1 MAEENKKKTTT
12 KANSKN
18 TKKTTTNKKTN
29 NQNKKNTTNKKVN
42 NTKKTTPKKQT
53 PKKVT
58 TQKKAEPKEIKKV
71 EKPKKIEEPKVVEI
85 VEKPKVVEIVE
96 EPKEEVIEEVQ
107 VEETEETVLEKTLIF
122 DGRENQNLAEVVK
135 KLEEDNVVLDDKIIK
150 RSKGKKIAVNILT
163 ILIFIIII
171 ATIIFVICSEIEKE
185 TNSQTLNSNIF
196 DKVSHKYNDKSEID
210 TNSKTEL
217 ELGKE
222 DYENI
227 ETITLGEFE
236 KKVLE
241 KEDMLVIITST
252 TCYYSIEYEPVVNE
266 LFGNLEKTIYRI
278 NITSLTEDEINRFRT
293 YYAFT
298 TTPTIFELKGGV
310 VSKELVGQQDKYDL
324 EAWLNQ

>member
-58 TQKKAEPKEIKKV
+58 TQKKAEPKENKKV

-85 VEKPKVVEIVE
+85 VE
-96 EPKEEVIEEVQ
+96 EPKEEVVEEVQ

-298 TTPTIFELKGGV
+298 TTPTIFELKGGI

>member
-58 TQKKAEPKEIKKV
+58 TQKKTEPKEIKKV
-71 EKPKKIEEPKVVEI
+71 EKPKKIEE
-85 VEKPKVVEIVE
+85 PKVVEIVE

-163 ILIFIIII
+163 ALIFITII

-252 TCYYSIEYEPVVNE
+252 TCYYSIEYEPIVNE

-298 TTPTIFELKGGV
+298 TTPTIFELKDGV

-324 EAWLNQ
+324 EAWLKQ

>member
-1 MAEENKKKTTT
+1 MAEEKKKKTTT
-12 KANSKN
+12 TANSKN
-18 TKKTTTNKKTN
+18 KKTQTAKKTTTNKKTN
-29 NQNKKNTTNKKVN
+29 NQGKKNTSNKKVN

-58 TQKKAEPKEIKKV
+58 TQKKVETKEVKKV
-71 EKPKKIEEPKVVEI
+71 EEPKKIEEPKI
-85 VEKPKVVEIVE
+85 VEVVE
-96 EPKEEVIEEVQ
+96 EPKVEEVIEEVQ
-107 VEETEETVLEKTLIF
+107 LEETEEAVLEKTLIF

-150 RSKGKKIAVNILT
+150 RSKGRKIVVNILT
-163 ILIFIIII
+163 ILIFITII

-185 TNSQTLNSNIF
+185 NNSQTLNSNIF

-210 TNSKTEL
+210 TNSKTDL
-217 ELGKE
+217 DLGKE

-266 LFGNLEKTIYRI
+266 LFGELEKTIYRI

-298 TTPTIFELKGGV
+298 TTPTIFELKDGV
-310 VSKELVGQQDKYDL
+310 VLKELVGQQDKYDL
-324 EAWLNQ
+324 EAWLKQ

>member
-1 MAEENKKKTTT
+1 MAEEKKKKTTT
-12 KANSKN
+12 TANSKN
-18 TKKTTTNKKTN
+18 KKTQTAKKTTTNKKTN
-29 NQNKKNTTNKKVN
+29 NQGKKNTSNKKVN

-58 TQKKAEPKEIKKV
+58 TQKKVETKEVKKV
-71 EKPKKIEEPKVVEI
+71 EEPKKIEEPKI
-85 VEKPKVVEIVE
+85 VEVVE
-96 EPKEEVIEEVQ
+96 EPKVEEVIEEVQ
-107 VEETEETVLEKTLIF
+107 LEETEEAVLEKTLIF

-150 RSKGKKIAVNILT
+150 RSKGRKIVVNILT
-163 ILIFIIII
+163 ILIFITII

-185 TNSQTLNSNIF
+185 NNSQTLNSNIF

-210 TNSKTEL
+210 TNSKTDL
-217 ELGKE
+217 DLGKE

-241 KEDMLVIITST
+241 KENMLVIITST

-266 LFGNLEKTIYRI
+266 LFGELEKTIYRI

-293 YYAFT
+293 YYAFD
-298 TTPTIFELKGGV
+298 TTPTIFELKDGV

-324 EAWLNQ
+324 ENWLNK